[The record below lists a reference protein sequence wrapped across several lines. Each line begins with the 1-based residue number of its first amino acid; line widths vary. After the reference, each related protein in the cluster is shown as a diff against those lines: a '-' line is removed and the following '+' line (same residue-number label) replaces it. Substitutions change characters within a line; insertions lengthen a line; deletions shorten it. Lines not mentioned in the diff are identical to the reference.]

1 MEKITLSWQ
10 WERQSSAQLVSL
22 MNLINTAN
30 QAVLLFR
37 KSVKFG
43 RMPMPK
49 KFVAKKT
56 PNLFVWNLN
65 QIQFLIFFIFASVI
79 AQPKCQTS
87 FPRLEIQSQ
96 NNLLKALNPI
106 KMARVVKGPVM
117 MGLHHL
123 GLVSRKS
130 CI

>member
-1 MEKITLSWQ
+1 
-10 WERQSSAQLVSL
+10 
-22 MNLINTAN
+22 
-30 QAVLLFR
+30 
-37 KSVKFG
+37 
-43 RMPMPK
+43 MPMPK

-79 AQPKCQTS
+79 TQPKCQTS

-117 MGLHHL
+117 KGLHHL

-130 CI
+130 CIKKGSYQERLVSRKARIKKGSYHLGLVS